1 MSGRA
6 WQRVGHRHA
15 FIPTVA
21 EPGMVDWGQIYVMQ
35 HPIVVGDEIWIYYV
49 GFKGLHWATKR
60 KQLQGSSVNLCKL
73 RLNGFMSLEPGGAG
87 VLTTKP
93 FEMRGDRL
101 VVNAIKERDV

>member
-1 MSGRA
+1 
-6 WQRVGHRHA
+6 
-15 FIPTVA
+15 
-21 EPGMVDWGQIYVMQ
+21 MVDWGQIYVMQ

-49 GFKGLHWATKR
+49 GFKGLHWATQR

-73 RLNGFMSLEPGGAG
+73 RLDGFMSLEPGGAG